1 MLRFS
6 DKINELAAALAAAQA
21 EITGAKKSSV
31 NPHFK
36 SKYADLED
44 AWDAIRE
51 VLPKNGLSVF
61 QGGCTLADGKPGFA
75 TLLMHT
81 SGQWSEGV
89 LPLACKD
96 PSDPQKIGSAV
107 TYMRRYGLKAAV
119 GLTDTDDDCNDASRP
134 GRPPVSQQGEP
145 EPKLSADKV
154 GEYMTQIAQC
164 DDLNE
169 LRKLTSSGVN
179 EAKAAGDREA
189 QARLLEAGKQ
199 RAAMI
204 KEATETVTEDGEVV
218 G

>member
-6 DKINELAAALAAAQA
+6 GQINEIAKALAGAQS

-36 SKYADLED
+36 AKYADLED
-44 AWDAIRE
+44 SWEAIRD
-51 VLPKNGLSVF
+51 VLPKHGLSVF
-61 QGGCTLADGKPGFA
+61 QGGSTMTEDSKPVFC

-81 SGQWSEGV
+81 SGQWIEGT

-96 PSDPQKIGSAV
+96 PSDPQKVGSAI

-119 GLTDTDDDCNDASRP
+119 GLTDTDDDGHDAGKP
-134 GRPPVSQQGEP
+134 GKPPVPQQGEP
-145 EPKLSADKV
+145 EPKMSADKI

-169 LRKLTSSGVN
+169 LRKITSFGVN

-189 QARLLEAGKQ
+189 QARILGAGKQ

-204 KEATETVTEDGEVV
+204 QPAVVTDDGEVV
-218 G
+218 E